1 MGYMVFDPATGRLE
15 GGLIDKRDVL
25 MVCARGAVLW
35 YGNCIRGEMGQTL
48 TVSGRFV

>member
-1 MGYMVFDPATGRLE
+1 MVFDPATGRLE

-25 MVCARGAVLW
+25 MVCARGGRVVVWKLPQ
-35 YGNCIRGEMGQTL
+35 GEMGQTL